1 MQQRSVLWEKGAA
14 LSALADALQQK
25 EDLKHH
31 AEVDVGLYTYD
42 DTTSSSGW
50 LRTKFALNGI
60 NYKDVDSQISIFA
73 NADQVGSRFLIILAC
88 LNDHS
93 HHLHLD

>member
-31 AEVDVGLYTYD
+31 AEIDVGLYTYD

-60 NYKDVDSQISIFA
+60 NYKDVDSQLSIFA
-73 NADQVGSRFLIILAC
+73 NADQVGNRY
-88 LNDHS
+88 LNT
-93 HHLHLD
+93 